1 MVQENL
7 HEIVSWMMKMR
18 GGLGTSNGTLNSD
31 ENVFVP
37 FSIDYGSCK
46 LEEKV

>member
-1 MVQENL
+1 
-7 HEIVSWMMKMR
+7 MR